1 MGTGPDV
8 IIAAL
13 LGLLVGAVAT
23 LAFHLSERER
33 REEAEDEG
41 DDLSEDEARMLAA
54 VPDAAIILDAQGD
67 VIRSNTRALQFHLV
81 LSDRLAHPEVEEMV
95 RELRLEGVSQSADLK
110 LHRGPSDRSGM
121 LYVSVSV
128 APLAME
134 RVLILVRDQTAAR
147 RLDETRRDFVA
158 NISHELKT
166 PVGALS
172 LLAETISEC
181 TDEPEAVARFSAQM
195 RREAARLAT
204 LVQEIIDLSR
214 LQEPDALVNPEL
226 VDVDG
231 VITEALDRVRVE
243 AESRGVTLV
252 RGGEEGLAVY
262 GDESLLTTAVR
273 NLLDNAIRYSPGGSG
288 VSVGVKAKEGM
299 VRIAVV
305 DQGIGIAEES
315 QERVFERFYRVDGA
329 RSRATGGTGLG
340 LSIVKHIAADHGGE
354 VTLWSRPGRGST
366 FTLVIPQVTERR
378 EADRR
383 PTAPQGG

>member
-1 MGTGPDV
+1 
-8 IIAAL
+8 
-13 LGLLVGAVAT
+13 
-23 LAFHLSERER
+23 
-33 REEAEDEG
+33 
-41 DDLSEDEARMLAA
+41 
-54 VPDAAIILDAQGD
+54 
-67 VIRSNTRALQFHLV
+67 
-81 LSDRLAHPEVEEMV
+81 
-95 RELRLEGVSQSADLK
+95 
-110 LHRGPSDRSGM
+110 
-121 LYVSVSV
+121 
-128 APLAME
+128 
-134 RVLILVRDQTAAR
+134 
-147 RLDETRRDFVA
+147 
-158 NISHELKT
+158 
-166 PVGALS
+166 
-172 LLAETISEC
+172 
-181 TDEPEAVARFSAQM
+181 
-195 RREAARLAT
+195 
-204 LVQEIIDLSR
+204 
-214 LQEPDALVNPEL
+214 
-226 VDVDG
+226 
-231 VITEALDRVRVE
+231 VE

-366 FTLVIPQVTERR
+366 FTLVIPQVSERR

-383 PTAPQGG
+383 PTPPQGG